1 MLGEKIKN
9 LRTKNSLTQ
18 KDLAEKL
25 YVTAQ
30 AVSRW
35 ENNEVEPSI
44 ATLTEMAKIFNV
56 SVSELLEEEQ
66 KQENVAKEET
76 VVTEAVVAESA
87 NKVVLAVCEHCNKPI
102 YNAIDIVRKT
112 EYYGE
117 SAVKKVIC
125 KNCDKKQKEEE
136 HKRKVYYGLDQRRKS
151 FVWGSVFTGLITLAL
166 VIITIALKL
175 DTWIVL
181 TSAGGG
187 LLFFPFLSCLYLQ
200 NNFIGDV
207 VEEVSSWSIRF
218 PGLIFTLDLDGIVWF
233 ITVKLIFGVIS
244 FLLGIACFI
253 LAIALG
259 WVLSLFVYPF
269 AIVKNIK
276 HPELTEIV

>member
-1 MLGEKIKN
+1 MLGEKIKA
-9 LRTKNSLTQ
+9 LRANNSLTQ

-66 KQENVAKEET
+66 KQEILVKEEP
-76 VVTEAVVAESA
+76 AVQEQTK
-87 NKVVLAVCEHCNKPI
+87 KVVLAVCEHCNKPI
-102 YNAIDIVRKT
+102 YNAMDIVRNT
-112 EYYGE
+112 EYYGS

-125 KNCDKKQKEEE
+125 KSCDKKQREEA

-166 VIITIALKL
+166 LIITIALKL
-175 DTWIVL
+175 EAWIVL
-181 TSAGGG
+181 LSAVGG

-200 NNFIGDV
+200 NNFIEDV
-207 VEEVSSWSIRF
+207 VEAVSSWSVRF

-233 ITVKLIFGVIS
+233 ISVKILFGILSFFIS
-244 FLLGIACFI
+244 VTCFI
-253 LAIALG
+253 LAVALG
-259 WVLSLFVYPF
+259 WLLSLFVYPF
-269 AIVKNIK
+269 AIVKNIQ
-276 HPELTEIV
+276 HPELTDIV

>member
-1 MLGEKIKN
+1 MLGEKIKK
-9 LRTKNSLTQ
+9 LRTTNSLTQ

-25 YVTAQ
+25 FVTAQ

-44 ATLTEMAKIFNV
+44 ASLTEMAKIFNV

-66 KQENVAKEET
+66 KHEIVAKEEPA
-76 VVTEAVVAESA
+76 VPKETER
-87 NKVVLAVCEHCNKPI
+87 VVLEVCENCNKPI
-102 YNAIDIVRKT
+102 YNAMDIVRNT

-125 KNCDKKQKEEE
+125 KSCDKKQKEEA
-136 HKRKVYYGLDQRRKS
+136 HKRKVYSGLEQRKKS
-151 FVWGSVFTGLITLAL
+151 FKWGSVFAGLITLAL

-175 DTWIVL
+175 DAWIVL
-181 TSAGGG
+181 LSAGVGV
-187 LLFFPFLSCLYLQ
+187 LFFPFLSCLYLK
-200 NNFIGDV
+200 NNFIDDI
-207 VEEVSSWSIRF
+207 VEEVASWSIRF
-218 PGLIFTLDLDGIVWF
+218 PGLIFTLDLDGIIWF

-244 FLLGIACFI
+244 FLLSVACII
-253 LAIALG
+253 LAVALG
-259 WVLSLFVYPF
+259 WLLSLFVYPF

-276 HPELTEIV
+276 YPELTEF

>member
-1 MLGEKIKN
+1 M
-9 LRTKNSLTQ
+9 
-18 KDLAEKL
+18 
-25 YVTAQ
+25 
-30 AVSRW
+30 
-35 ENNEVEPSI
+35 
-44 ATLTEMAKIFNV
+44 
-56 SVSELLEEEQ
+56 LEEEQ
-66 KQENVAKEET
+66 KQEIVAKEEP
-76 VVTEAVVAESA
+76 VVPKQTER
-87 NKVVLAVCEHCNKPI
+87 VVLAVCEHCNKPI
-102 YNAIDIVRKT
+102 YNAMDIVRNT
-112 EYYGE
+112 EYCGG

-125 KNCDKKQKEEE
+125 KSCDKKQKEEA

-187 LLFFPFLSCLYLQ
+187 LLFFPFLSCLYLK

-207 VEEVSSWSIRF
+207 VEEVASWSIRF
-218 PGLIFTLDLDGIVWF
+218 PGLIFTLDLDGIIWF

-244 FLLGIACFI
+244 FLLSVACII
-253 LAIALG
+253 LAVALG
-259 WVLSLFVYPF
+259 WLLSLFVYPF

-276 HPELTEIV
+276 HPELTEF

>member
-1 MLGEKIKN
+1 MLGEKIKK
-9 LRTKNSLTQ
+9 LRTTNSLTQ

-25 YVTAQ
+25 FVTAQ

-44 ATLTEMAKIFNV
+44 ASLTEMAKIFNV

-66 KQENVAKEET
+66 KHEIVAKEEPA
-76 VVTEAVVAESA
+76 VPKQTER
-87 NKVVLAVCEHCNKPI
+87 VVLAVCENCNKPI
-102 YNAIDIVRKT
+102 YNAMDIVRNT

-125 KNCDKKQKEEE
+125 KSCDKKQKEEA
-136 HKRKVYYGLDQRRKS
+136 HKRKVYSGLEQRKKS
-151 FVWGSVFTGLITLAL
+151 FKWGSVFAGLITLAL

-175 DTWIVL
+175 DAWIVL
-181 TSAGGG
+181 LSAGVGVSS
-187 LLFFPFLSCLYLQ
+187 FPFLSCLYLK

-207 VEEVSSWSIRF
+207 VEEVASWSIRF
-218 PGLIFTLDLDGIVWF
+218 PGLIFTLDLDGIIWF

-244 FLLGIACFI
+244 FLLSVACII
-253 LAIALG
+253 LAVALG
-259 WVLSLFVYPF
+259 WFLSLFVYPF

-276 HPELTEIV
+276 YPELTEF

>member
-25 YVTAQ
+25 FVTAQ

-66 KQENVAKEET
+66 KQENVAKEEA

-112 EYYGE
+112 EYYGK

-125 KNCDKKQKEEE
+125 KNCDKKQKEEA

-151 FVWGSVFTGLITLAL
+151 FVWGSVFAGLITLAL
-166 VIITIALKL
+166 VVITIALKL

-218 PGLIFTLDLDGIVWF
+218 PGLIFTLDLDGIVRF

>member
-1 MLGEKIKN
+1 M
-9 LRTKNSLTQ
+9 
-18 KDLAEKL
+18 
-25 YVTAQ
+25 
-30 AVSRW
+30 
-35 ENNEVEPSI
+35 
-44 ATLTEMAKIFNV
+44 
-56 SVSELLEEEQ
+56 
-66 KQENVAKEET
+66 
-76 VVTEAVVAESA
+76 
-87 NKVVLAVCEHCNKPI
+87 
-102 YNAIDIVRKT
+102 
-112 EYYGE
+112 
-117 SAVKKVIC
+117 
-125 KNCDKKQKEEE
+125 
-136 HKRKVYYGLDQRRKS
+136 
-151 FVWGSVFTGLITLAL
+151 
-166 VIITIALKL
+166 
-175 DTWIVL
+175 L

>member
-25 YVTAQ
+25 FVTAQ

-66 KQENVAKEET
+66 KQENVAKE
-76 VVTEAVVAESA
+76 EAVVAESA

-151 FVWGSVFTGLITLAL
+151 FVWGGVFSGIHFNKNQA
-166 VIITIALKL
+166 
-175 DTWIVL
+175 W
-181 TSAGGG
+181 
-187 LLFFPFLSCLYLQ
+187 LY
-200 NNFIGDV
+200 
-207 VEEVSSWSIRF
+207 
-218 PGLIFTLDLDGIVWF
+218 
-233 ITVKLIFGVIS
+233 
-244 FLLGIACFI
+244 
-253 LAIALG
+253 
-259 WVLSLFVYPF
+259 
-269 AIVKNIK
+269 
-276 HPELTEIV
+276 

>member
-1 MLGEKIKN
+1 MLGEKIKK
-9 LRTKNSLTQ
+9 LRTTNSLTQ

-25 YVTAQ
+25 FVTAQ

-44 ATLTEMAKIFNV
+44 ASLTEMAKIFNV

-66 KQENVAKEET
+66 KHEIVAKEEPA
-76 VVTEAVVAESA
+76 VPKQTER
-87 NKVVLAVCEHCNKPI
+87 VVLAVCENCNKPI
-102 YNAIDIVRKT
+102 YNAMDIVRNT

-125 KNCDKKQKEEE
+125 KSCDKKQKEEA

-151 FVWGSVFTGLITLAL
+151 FVWGGVFAGLITLAL

-175 DTWIVL
+175 DAWIVL
-181 TSAGGG
+181 LGAGGG
-187 LLFFPFLSCLYLQ
+187 VLFFPFLSCLYLK

-207 VEEVSSWSIRF
+207 VEEVASWSIRF
-218 PGLIFTLDLDGIVWF
+218 PGLIFTLDLDGIIWF

-244 FLLGIACFI
+244 FLLSVACII
-253 LAIALG
+253 LAVALG

-276 HPELTEIV
+276 YPELTEF